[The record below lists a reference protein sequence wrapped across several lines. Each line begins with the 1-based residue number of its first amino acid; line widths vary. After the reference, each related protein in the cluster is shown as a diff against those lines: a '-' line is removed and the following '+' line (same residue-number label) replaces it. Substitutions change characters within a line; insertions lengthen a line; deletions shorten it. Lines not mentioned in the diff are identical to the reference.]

1 VKKDGA
7 LKGKGKER
15 TEGTRKSSRIS
26 EKRKTD
32 GEDVA
37 PAKKRKST

>member
-1 VKKDGA
+1 

-26 EKRKTD
+26 EKRKTEAD
-32 GEDVA
+32 DEE
-37 PAKKRKST
+37 PAKKKKTK